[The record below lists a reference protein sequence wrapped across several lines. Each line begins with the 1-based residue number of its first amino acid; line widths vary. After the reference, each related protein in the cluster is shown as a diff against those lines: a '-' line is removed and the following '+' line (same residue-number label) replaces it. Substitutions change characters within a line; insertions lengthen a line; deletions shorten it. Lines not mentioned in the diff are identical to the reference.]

1 MILPGKGESGITDK
15 EKTQA
20 ESFEKPLVGHMGEP
34 GPARGRRTGK
44 DTVFTHLFS
53 EPKYRFQLFQALH
66 PEMTDITADDIIPL
80 TITNVLL
87 DKPYND
93 LGLLAGDRL
102 LILVEAQSTW
112 SVNILI
118 RFLMYVARTYLD
130 LINARKLNLYGTKAL
145 PLPEPELYVIY
156 TGEREREREVMDI
169 MLTLFDQETATRN
182 FMAEVAR
189 EARVDERQK
198 TTLTV
203 NLETIRSLMKTL
215 KLSPAEAMNAME
227 IPPDQQAVYAEQL

>member
-130 LINARKLNLYGTKAL
+130 LINVRKLNLYGTKAL

-156 TGEREREREVMDI
+156 TGERRDRPGEISFRCHRHYG
-169 MLTLFDQETATRN
+169 
-182 FMAEVAR
+182 
-189 EARVDERQK
+189 K
-198 TTLTV
+198 G
-203 NLETIRSLMKTL
+203 SLRWEGRRHHQPVRDV
-215 KLSPAEAMNAME
+215 LSCS
-227 IPPDQQAVYAEQL
+227 